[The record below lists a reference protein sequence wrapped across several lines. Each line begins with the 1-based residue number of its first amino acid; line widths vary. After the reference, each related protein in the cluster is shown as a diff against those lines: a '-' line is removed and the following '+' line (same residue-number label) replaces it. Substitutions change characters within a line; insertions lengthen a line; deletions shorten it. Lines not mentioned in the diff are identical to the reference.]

1 MTDDA
6 TQVLIFLGIIAVF
19 AIIWAIFENLGAVE
33 EGTLEE
39 RERNPSLNTNDWDLH
54 WKRLDRFEYS
64 KYEGETYFK
73 GKRGGIYT
81 ITANGNR
88 NYKY

>member
-6 TQVLIFLGIIAVF
+6 TPVLIFLSIIAVF
-19 AIIWAIFENLGAVE
+19 SIIWAIFENLGAVE

-39 RERNPSLNTNDWDLH
+39 WKRNPSLNTNDWDLH
-54 WKRLDRFEYS
+54 WKRLNRFEYS
-64 KYEGETYFK
+64 KYEGEKYFK

>member
-1 MTDDA
+1 M
-6 TQVLIFLGIIAVF
+6 VESFFFLIAVF
-19 AIIWAIFENLGAVE
+19 IIIFILAILPPLE

-39 RERNPSLNTNDWDLH
+39 RKRNPSFNTNNWDLH
-54 WKRLDRFEYS
+54 WKRLNRFEYS
-64 KYEGETYFK
+64 KYKGETYFK

>member
-6 TQVLIFLGIIAVF
+6 TPVLIFLGIIAVF
-19 AIIWAIFENLGAVE
+19 SIIWAISENLGAAE

>member
-39 RERNPSLNTNDWDLH
+39 RERYPSLNTNIGTYIGKDLIV
-54 WKRLDRFEYS
+54 LN
-64 KYEGETYFK
+64 
-73 GKRGGIYT
+73 I
-81 ITANGNR
+81 
-88 NYKY
+88 

>member
-6 TQVLIFLGIIAVF
+6 TPVLFFLGIIAVF
-19 AIIWAIFENLGAVE
+19 SIIWAIFENLGAAD

-54 WKRLDRFEYS
+54 WERLNRFEYS
-64 KYEGETYFK
+64 KYQGETYFK

>member
-6 TQVLIFLGIIAVF
+6 TPVLIFLAIIAVF
-19 AIIWAIFENLGAVE
+19 SIIWAIFENLGAAE
-33 EGTLEE
+33 EGTLEK

-54 WKRLDRFEYS
+54 WKRLNRFEYS
-64 KYEGETYFK
+64 KYQGETYFK

>member
-6 TQVLIFLGIIAVF
+6 TPVLIFLSIIALF
-19 AIIWAIFENLGAVE
+19 SIIWAIFENLCAAE

-39 RERNPSLNTNDWDLH
+39 RKRNPSLNTNDWDLH
-54 WKRLDRFEYS
+54 WKRLNRFEYS
-64 KYEGETYFK
+64 KYEGKTYFK

>member
-6 TQVLIFLGIIAVF
+6 TPVLIFLGIIAVF
-19 AIIWAIFENLGAVE
+19 SIIWAIFENLGAAE

-81 ITANGNR
+81 STANGNR